1 MGCKDSTMYYFA
13 YGSNMAA
20 RVMAAHCP
28 GYTLIGPACLND
40 YRLAFNRLS
49 QKWGA
54 GVADVVTSPG
64 SQVWGVLY
72 AIDGPCRDALD
83 IKESYGVGYT
93 RLDCTVQLADQ
104 TTLTAFTYTVIDK
117 LNTHVPP
124 SDAYRSTMLEG
135 AGEHGL
141 PTDYIALIRAVD

>member
-1 MGCKDSTMYYFA
+1 MYYFA

-20 RVMAAHCP
+20 QVMAAHCP
-28 GYTLIGPACLND
+28 GYELIGPACLDD

-54 GVADVVTSPG
+54 GVADVVASPG

-83 IKESYGVGYT
+83 IKESYGTGYT
-93 RLDCTVQLADQ
+93 RLDCTVRLSDETRIA
-104 TTLTAFTYTVIDK
+104 AFTYTVIHK
-117 LNTHVPP
+117 LDYHVPP
-124 SDAYRSTMLEG
+124 SADYRATMLAG
-135 AGEHGL
+135 AGEHDL
-141 PTDYIALIRAVD
+141 PADYIAQIQAVE

>member
-1 MGCKDSTMYYFA
+1 MYYFA

-20 RVMAAHCP
+20 QVMAAHCP
-28 GYTLIGPACLND
+28 GYTLIGPACLHD

-83 IKESYGVGYT
+83 IKESYGAGYT
-93 RLDCTVQLADQ
+93 RLNCTVRLSDQ
-104 TTLTAFTYTVIDK
+104 TQVAAFTYTVIHK
-117 LNTHVPP
+117 LDDHVPP
-124 SDAYRSTMLEG
+124 SAAYRATMLAG

-141 PTDYIALIRAVD
+141 PADYIAQIQAVE